1 MTFTFSTA
9 LAPLDAALLEVDEAT
24 GEGGRLQRYGFSGP
38 YNIAAE
44 REAVQ
49 AHTLA
54 AWELVDADYIRIPP
68 TELSAGSV
76 FQPRTPPNCLRVK
89 STILANAS
97 ELKLGYFPGPSVE
110 LFVHSPILANSRGAP
125 PPVISAGLVNAMD
138 AEEAAISKAAS
149 ERRAAAAAVYA

>member
-1 MTFTFSTA
+1 MALLAANNHAAMSFNFSTA

-54 AWELVDADYIRIPP
+54 AWELIDADYVRIPP

-97 ELKLGYFPGPSVE
+97 ELQLGYFPGPSVE
-110 LFVHSPILANSRGAP
+110 LFVKSPILANSID
-125 PPVISAGLVNAMD
+125 V
-138 AEEAAISKAAS
+138 
-149 ERRAAAAAVYA
+149 RRLG

>member
-54 AWELVDADYIRIPP
+54 AWELIDADYVRIPP

-97 ELKLGYFPGPSVE
+97 ELQLGYFPGPSVE
-110 LFVHSPILANSRGAP
+110 LFVRSFILANSIG
-125 PPVISAGLVNAMD
+125 V
-138 AEEAAISKAAS
+138 
-149 ERRAAAAAVYA
+149 RRLG